1 MEGERR
7 DPVSRAETLQRVTM
21 WISHVTQ
28 PVLQVPTYVVIAG
41 AGQRIL
47 KRLALRG
54 LVRRVA
60 EGWIPLPPLLNPFPL
75 YELSLV

>member
-7 DPVSRAETLQRVTM
+7 DPVSRAETLRRVTL
-21 WISHVTQ
+21 WISQVSQPAIHV
-28 PVLQVPTYVVIAG
+28 PSYVVIAE

-54 LVRRVA
+54 FVRRVS
-60 EGWIPLPPLLNPFPL
+60 EGWIPLPPLLNPFPV
-75 YELSLV
+75 YELSV